1 MPSNCFDDLYDWP
14 RTAFGAIIVH
24 LRIPALPQGEKIGV
38 FLHTSRISVERE
50 GRARKIRALVLP
62 RFSLARLFFF

>member
-1 MPSNCFDDLYDWP
+1 MPSNCFDDLYDWPRTTP

-38 FLHTSRISVERE
+38 S
-50 GRARKIRALVLP
+50 
-62 RFSLARLFFF
+62 